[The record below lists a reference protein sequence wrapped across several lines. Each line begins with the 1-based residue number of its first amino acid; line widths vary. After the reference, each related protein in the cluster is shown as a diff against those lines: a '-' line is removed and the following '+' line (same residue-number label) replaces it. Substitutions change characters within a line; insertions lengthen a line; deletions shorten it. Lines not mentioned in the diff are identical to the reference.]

1 MGLPQS
7 CPLPGPVLHQHSLDV
22 KINTSCLVELPRGP
36 PHPGWGES
44 LLPISIL
51 TLQAEWSVTL
61 GGPGAPC
68 LWGQLALI
76 KCPWWGESVPAV
88 ENCSESNRKKWW
100 TELPCLCSW
109 LRSPLLCLLPR
120 ALSGGSRP
128 LLTLHWLMSLFPLC
142 PQSLLLITALT
153 PQWILLSYK
162 TSP

>member
-22 KINTSCLVELPRGP
+22 KINTSCLVELPCGP

-76 KCPWWGESVPAV
+76 RCPWRGESVPAV

-109 LRSPLLCLLPR
+109 LRSPPALP
-120 ALSGGSRP
+120 ASQSTLWWLQAPAHSP
-128 LLTLHWLMSLFPLC
+128 LAHVTLPSVPAEPSPHHSTRSTVNS
-142 PQSLLLITALT
+142 SLL
-153 PQWILLSYK
+153 QN
-162 TSP
+162 